1 MKKGIMVNKKEHS
14 WRAINL
20 MKQNQTYSNK
30 KNQIPNN
37 TEQMYYILSPT
48 ILSSTKEFEQINW
61 LPVSKRLA
69 NIFSLMLSQNF

>member
-1 MKKGIMVNKKEHS
+1 
-14 WRAINL
+14 

-30 KNQIPNN
+30 KKQIANN
-37 TEQMYYILSPT
+37 TEQMYYVLSSI